1 MSEFVQA
8 FVQSAMRKRWELRKD
23 KGREK
28 LDIVDKIKKC
38 IRPNVACPHD
48 HVVYLS
54 KYYCIF

>member
-8 FVQSAMRKRWELRKD
+8 FVQSAMHKRWELRKD

-38 IRPNVACPHD
+38 VRPNG
-48 HVVYLS
+48 
-54 KYYCIF
+54 I